1 MALDGG
7 LNMELNALIDSL
19 SSSKQNI
26 PDEIDILELR
36 RNSVDDSL
44 RRMRKWLK
52 LGGDCC
58 EKNFDRGNW
67 TTYDDRTLVRL
78 PQGAH
83 AVLYHAS
90 GAFKLSSGLPTME
103 YLFKETSPKA
113 TLTSYTE
120 KVMKEFGLKDSLARN
135 ETLTFERLWQIK
147 AAGTD
152 RSGKPTEAVLCRA
165 VGAFRQH
172 IEGIPVLGPASV
184 AVQVAADGVLDSI
197 SVLMRGPTAE
207 VLEKTKVLS
216 PEKAVRQI
224 AQQLTVRYG
233 HTNGDVRLEAVDG
246 LRFGY
251 LNLPKR
257 KSQRL
262 LAPVY
267 LATINVTHEHERQ
280 AFVMAV
286 PATEKNYLPLEMP
299 GSESVVGTSNKITGR
314 RCC

>member
-1 MALDGG
+1 MDINTL
-7 LNMELNALIDSL
+7 MESL
-19 SSSKQNI
+19 SSGTQNL
-26 PDEIDILELR
+26 PAEVDILELR
-36 RNSVDDSL
+36 RSSVDESL

-58 EKNFDRGNW
+58 EKNFDRGDW

-78 PQGAH
+78 PQGAQ

-90 GAFKLSSGLPTME
+90 GAFKLASGLPTME
-103 YLFKETSPKA
+103 YLFKELSPKA

-120 KVMKEFGLKDSLARN
+120 KVAKEFGLYDSLGRN
-135 ETLTFERLWQIK
+135 ETLSFERLWQIK
-147 AAGTD
+147 AAGAD
-152 RSGKPTEAVLCRA
+152 RTGKPTAAILCRA

-172 IEGIPVLGPASV
+172 IHGIPVLGPASV

-197 SVLMRGPTAE
+197 SVMTRGPTTE
-207 VLEKTKVLS
+207 LLERTKVLS
-216 PEKAVRQI
+216 PERAVRQI
-224 AQQLTVRYG
+224 GQQLASRFSQAK
-233 HTNGDVRLEAVDG
+233 GDVRLEAADG

-257 KSQRL
+257 KVQRL

-267 LATINVTHEHERQ
+267 MATINVTHEQERQ
-280 AFVMAV
+280 AFVMAL

-299 GSESVVGTSNKITGR
+299 GSESLVGTSNKITGR